1 MQRCHAY
8 VRARFERTW
17 PWEEMCKRRLLR
29 FKRIQQRHSGMQLI
43 TYTLTHLQEVL
54 RYLKLA
60 RRIVNRDHVLSQVAT
75 LRRFFSGRRPVG
87 LLVGYGTSLG
97 AAWRPPHDSGPMWFA
112 RPALEKTFTAWS
124 LLVAESIWSTCIGGV

>member
-17 PWEEMCKRRLLR
+17 AWEEMCKRRLLR

-43 TYTLTHLQEVL
+43 TYPLTHLQEVL
-54 RYLKLA
+54 RYLTLA
-60 RRIVNRDHVLSQVAT
+60 RRSVNRDHVFSQVST
-75 LRRFFSGRRPVG
+75 LGRFFSSSGPVG
-87 LLVGYGTSLG
+87 LLVGYGPSLW

-112 RPALEKTFTAWS
+112 RPALEKTSTAWS
-124 LLVAESIWSTCIGGV
+124 LLVSEHIWSTCIGGV